1 MKTRKYTIKLIC
13 LDLDGTLLTSSGFID
28 DYTLETLNKLYDKG
42 YIIAIISGRPL
53 NAVKHITRKLKH
65 HWDIGMNGQQI
76 YNIENDKLIT
86 KAMLHATD
94 LNKLYAES
102 CNYPLICNIHDD
114 NQAAICFPKKF
125 KLYAVLYNFIEQF
138 RWIGKQKQNAKKH
151 YFNDIKD
158 TKIETVGKICFA
170 GQKKYIQKLTTTL
183 TNKYPEYNCVR
194 VGLNWLEVMDKSIS
208 KGNAINYLI
217 DYYKFSKE
225 NVLSF
230 GDGENDISMFEAS
243 GYSCA
248 MENAMDSVKL
258 KASETIG
265 SNNKKA
271 IGIFLNK
278 LIRKEEV
285 ND

>member
-1 MKTRKYTIKLIC
+1 MKTGKYTIKLIC

-28 DYTLETLNKLYDKG
+28 DYTLETLNNLYDKG

-53 NAVKHITRKLKH
+53 KAINQITSKLKH

-76 YNIENDKLIT
+76 YNIAKNELKT
-86 KAMLHATD
+86 KAMLDALD
-94 LNKLYAES
+94 LSKIYAES
-102 CNYPLICNIHDD
+102 SNYPLICNIHDD

-125 KLYAVLYNFIEQF
+125 RLYAILYNFIEQF
-138 RWIGKQKQNAKKH
+138 RWIGKQKRNTKKY

-158 TKIETVGKICFA
+158 TKIKNVGKICFA
-170 GQKKYIQKLTTTL
+170 GQQKYIQKLTNLLIT
-183 TNKYPEYNCVR
+183 KYPEYNCVR

-217 DYYKFSKE
+217 DYYHLKKE
-225 NVLSF
+225 NVLAF

-248 MENAMDSVKL
+248 MANAMDSVKL
-258 KASETIG
+258 KACETIG
-265 SNNKKA
+265 SNNKKG

-278 LIRKEEV
+278 FLREEEK
-285 ND
+285 